1 MPTLRDKMKQEM
13 ILRGFS
19 LGTQDNY
26 LRAVIKLNDYF
37 NRNPAKLTT
46 EEIKSFLFNLASQ
59 PIAASTYNIN
69 IHGLKFFYEVVLD
82 KPMIAIKLPRKREPQ
97 KLPDILS
104 ALEVEHII
112 KATTNPMYRTLFIL
126 IYGAGLR
133 ASEAA
138 TLRIGD
144 IDRARSVIHIRC
156 GKGNKDRYVILS
168 PVMLNALSTYWK
180 QIRCKQQAK
189 TKEDNDFIFLSSTRQ
204 VLSYSSIG
212 TVYRRSKIAA
222 GIKKNGGVHSMRHAF
237 ATHALES
244 GADLFIIKQLLVV
257 MCCVAITVVNWRL
270 LIILVVTVIA
280 LNVKLQKSCAGWKNA
295 KRNCYQYRIFTWCL
309 RCHMS

>member
-1 MPTLRDKMKQEM
+1 MPTLREKMKQEM
-13 ILRGFS
+13 TLRGFS
-19 LGTQDNY
+19 LGTQENY
-26 LRAVIKLNDYF
+26 LRAVIKLHDHF
-37 NRNPAKLTT
+37 KRNPAKLST
-46 EEIKSFLFNLASQ
+46 EEIKDFLFTLANQ

-82 KPMIAIKLPRKREPQ
+82 KPMVAIKLPRKREPQ

-104 ALEVEHII
+104 ALEVERII
-112 KATTNPMYRTLFIL
+112 KATMDLKYRTLFIL

-144 IDRARSVIHIRC
+144 IDRARSLIHIRC

-168 PVMLNALSTYWK
+168 PMMLNALSTYWK
-180 QIRCKQQAK
+180 QIRGKQRAK
-189 TKEDNDFIFLSSTRQ
+189 TEQDNDFIFLGSTRR

-212 TVYRRSKIAA
+212 TVYRRSKLAA
-222 GIKKNGGVHSMRHAF
+222 GIKKHGGVHSLRHAF

-244 GADLFIIKQLLVV
+244 GADLFAIKQLLGHSSVTS
-257 MCCVAITVVNWRL
+257 TVRYL
-270 LIILVVTVIA
+270 RMTD
-280 LNVKLQKSCAGWKNA
+280 KTLQKIQSPVEK
-295 KRNCYQYRIFTWCL
+295 L
-309 RCHMS
+309 SL

>member
-1 MPTLRDKMKQEM
+1 MPTLREKMKQEM
-13 ILRGFS
+13 TLRGFA
-19 LGTQDNY
+19 LGTQENY
-26 LRAVIKLNDYF
+26 LRAVIKLYNHF
-37 NRNPAKLTT
+37 KRNPAKLST
-46 EEIKSFLFNLASQ
+46 EEVKDFLFTLANQ

-69 IHGLKFFYEVVLD
+69 IHGLKFFYEIVLD
-82 KPMIAIKLPRKREPQ
+82 KPMVAIKLPRKREPQ

-104 ALEVEHII
+104 ALEVERII
-112 KATTNPMYRTLFIL
+112 KATTNLKYRTLFIL

-168 PVMLNALSTYWK
+168 PMMLNALSNYWK
-180 QIRCKQQAK
+180 QHRSKQRAK
-189 TKEDNDFIFLSSTRQ
+189 TQQDNDCLFLGSTGK

-212 TVYRRSKIAA
+212 TVYRRSKFAV
-222 GIKKNGGVHSMRHAF
+222 GIKKHGGVHSLRHAF

-244 GADLFIIKQLLVV
+244 GADLFAIQQLLGHSSVTS
-257 MCCVAITVVNWRL
+257 TVRYLRMTDKTLQQIQSPVE
-270 LIILVVTVIA
+270 
-280 LNVKLQKSCAGWKNA
+280 KLS
-295 KRNCYQYRIFTWCL
+295 L
-309 RCHMS
+309 

>member
-1 MPTLRDKMKQEM
+1 MSNLRQKMKNEM

-19 LGTQDNY
+19 LGTQENY
-26 LRAVIKLNDYF
+26 LRSVIKLHDHF
-37 NRNPAKLTT
+37 NRNPAKLTI
-46 EEIKSFLFNLASQ
+46 EEIKSFLLALSNQ
-59 PIAASTYNIN
+59 PIAASTYNIH

-82 KPMIAIKLPRKREPQ
+82 KPMVAIKLPRKREPQ
-97 KLPDILS
+97 TLPDILS
-104 ALEVEHII
+104 ALEVEGLI

-144 IDRARSVIHIRC
+144 IDRARSAIHIRC

-180 QIRCKQQAK
+180 QYRGKQQAK
-189 TKEDNDFIFLSSTRQ
+189 TQQDNDFIFLNSIRQ

-212 TVYRRSKIAA
+212 TVYRRSKLAA
-222 GIKKNGGVHSMRHAF
+222 GIKKHGGVHSLRHSF

-244 GADLFIIKQLLVV
+244 GADLFSIKQLLGHSSVTS
-257 MCCVAITVVNWRL
+257 TVRYL
-270 LIILVVTVIA
+270 RMTDKTLQQIQSPIE
-280 LNVKLQKSCAGWKNA
+280 KLS
-295 KRNCYQYRIFTWCL
+295 L
-309 RCHMS
+309 

>member
-1 MPTLRDKMKQEM
+1 MSTLREKMKQEM
-13 ILRGFS
+13 TLRGFA
-19 LGTQDNY
+19 LGTQENY
-26 LRAVIKLNDYF
+26 LRAVIKLYDHF
-37 NRNPAKLTT
+37 KRNPAKLST
-46 EEIKSFLFNLASQ
+46 EEVKDFLFTLANQ

-69 IHGLKFFYEVVLD
+69 IHGLKFFYEIVLD
-82 KPMIAIKLPRKREPQ
+82 KPMVAIKLPRKREPQ

-104 ALEVEHII
+104 ALEVERII
-112 KATTNPMYRTLFIL
+112 KATTNLKYRTLFIL

-168 PVMLNALSTYWK
+168 PLMLKALSNYWK
-180 QIRCKQQAK
+180 QYRSKQRAK
-189 TKEDNDFIFLSSTRQ
+189 TQQDNECLFLSSTGQ

-212 TVYRRSKIAA
+212 TVYRRSKLAV
-222 GIKKNGGVHSMRHAF
+222 GIKKHGGVHSLRHAF

-244 GADLFIIKQLLVV
+244 GADLFAIKQLLGHSSVTS
-257 MCCVAITVVNWRL
+257 TVRYL
-270 LIILVVTVIA
+270 RMTDKTLQQIQSPLE
-280 LNVKLQKSCAGWKNA
+280 KLS
-295 KRNCYQYRIFTWCL
+295 L
-309 RCHMS
+309 